1 MKLVIFA
8 VLWVLG
14 VCWFWYQLM
23 GNPLAEL
30 ALIRRA
36 HTAPG
41 FIVDTWEDVE
51 DAGEGGAQWFH
62 AAVYTYRLPDGRE
75 YKERTPERKGR
86 LREQFREFEEPY
98 PIEVEYLPENPAVS
112 RIKGYGCQ
120 SVGEWLWRKA
130 GLGSL
135 LLAVFLGGGV
145 ILLRDGIR
153 EIKKSRAS
161 REHARGG

>member
-1 MKLVIFA
+1 MKAIIFG
-8 VLWVLG
+8 VLLILG
-14 VCWFWYQLM
+14 ACWFWYQLA
-23 GNPLAEL
+23 GSPLAEL

-36 HTAPG
+36 RTAPG
-41 FIVDTWEDVE
+41 LIVDAWEDVE
-51 DAGEGGAQWFH
+51 DGYEEAAWFH
-62 AAVYTYRLPDGRE
+62 GAVYSYRLPDGRE